1 MAEAVSTGKDSKR
14 WSWKMALAPGISST
28 LHAPRRGKPCSPR
41 SETCPWSPW
50 MTSCVAVSCG
60 KTSTWDA
67 SSCGVEESSKKAVL
81 IPGKV
86 RLVLYGWVNQCKETC
101 FILFREDPSPQC
113 DLLLSDT
120 WGLWT
125 SPHLL
130 TCFCLLGTSEGH
142 SWHDLSIS
150 PRTFSSSKQRLTS
163 IHASD

>member
-14 WSWKMALAPGISST
+14 WSWKMALAPGISPCT
-28 LHAPRRGKPCSPR
+28 PRGEENLAPL
-41 SETCPWSPW
+41 EVNPWSPW

-60 KTSTWDA
+60 
-67 SSCGVEESSKKAVL
+67 VEESSKKAVL
-81 IPGKV
+81 MLAVPGKV
-86 RLVLYGWVNQCKETC
+86 RLVLYGRVNQCKETC
-101 FILFREDPSPQC
+101 FILFREWDPRPQC